1 MNKELEQQINL
12 LLIVILF
19 TLGYSKINEMDKSTI
34 KAHETP
40 YTDLMVFL
48 KDKRFELAN
57 MGVSYKN
64 AYDWRTSGLY
74 LQDKQRKYR
83 MKYSPIEYVWL
94 LLVKEIREFGLSFDA
109 IKKVKNFLM
118 MPVDIEALLLAMREK
133 DTRPEIVDAKPE
145 DLGIIQGSKKEVKA
159 SVEKLGEH
167 IVDSLF
173 TSMLFSTLMRENSYR
188 LKITKDGNCTFESD
202 DDFILP
208 VMQEAH
214 LTIPLK
220 NLVNDFLEREK
231 ITEYDLSTP
240 DEDTESTTETFD
252 FGELLDR
259 DFSPR
264 LRKKIER
271 LLEHV
276 QAGQIQYTSADGKKI
291 NIGYDSDEA

>member
-1 MNKELEQQINL
+1 
-12 LLIVILF
+12 
-19 TLGYSKINEMDKSTI
+19 MDKSTI
-34 KAHETP
+34 KAPETP
-40 YTDLMVFL
+40 YTDLMAFL
-48 KDKRFELAN
+48 KNKQFELAN
-57 MGVSYKN
+57 MGVTYKQ
-64 AYDWRTSGLY
+64 AYDWRTAGLY

-94 LLVKEIREFGLSFDA
+94 LLIKELREFGLSFDA
-109 IKKVKNFLM
+109 IRNTKDFLM

-133 DTRPEIVDAKPE
+133 GTRPEIVDAKPE
-145 DLGIIQGSKKEVKA
+145 NLGIIQGSKKQVKA

-173 TSMLFSTLMRENSYR
+173 TSMLFSTLMRENTYR
-188 LKITKDGNCTFESD
+188 LKITKDGNCTFESE

-220 NLVNDFLEREK
+220 NLVNDFLEKEK

-240 DEDTESTTETFD
+240 DDEDTEPNTETFD

-291 NIGYDSDEA
+291 NIGYDSDET

>member
-1 MNKELEQQINL
+1 MNKEA
-12 LLIVILF
+12 
-19 TLGYSKINEMDKSTI
+19 TKTP
-34 KAHETP
+34 ETP

-48 KDKRFELAN
+48 KNKQFELAN

-64 AYDWRTSGLY
+64 AYDWRTSELY

-83 MKYSPIEYVWL
+83 MKYSPIEYIWL
-94 LLVKEIREFGLSFDA
+94 LLVKELREFGLSFDA
-109 IKKVKNFLM
+109 IKNLKEFLM
-118 MPVDIEALLLAMREK
+118 MPVDVNALLLTMQEK
-133 DTRPEIVDAKPE
+133 DSHPEIVDAKPE
-145 DLGIIQGSKKEVKA
+145 DLGVMKGSKKEVEEA
-159 SVEKLGEH
+159 VEKLGEH

-173 TSMLFSTLMRENSYR
+173 TSMLFATLMKENAYY

-208 VMQEAH
+208 VMEESH
-214 LTIPLK
+214 LTIPLTNMVK
-220 NLVNDFLEREK
+220 DFLKKESVE
-231 ITEYDLSTP
+231 EYDLSTEDN
-240 DEDTESTTETFD
+240 DEEAATESFE
-252 FGELLDR
+252 FGDLLNK

-291 NIGYDSDEA
+291 NIGYDSDET